1 MSIQTLSVV
10 LVHRNDIE
18 RMQIKQALETIAGV
32 QIAGERNDLRAGMA
46 LAHQVHPDILL
57 LELSGAGDDTL
68 TAESQYRL
76 DNPDVAIF
84 VSSDALSPDTL
95 MRAMR
100 AGAQEVLRRP
110 LDRPALT
117 EEVER
122 VAQLKARK
130 LGGGLHHTVVT
141 VFSNKGGVGVSTIAS
156 NLALSLRRQTR
167 REVALAD
174 LDYQS
179 GDVASILG
187 LATPRSVGD
196 LVSKDRLDS
205 ASIQAVMAKHSSG
218 IMVLPQPEQ
227 IDQADGFT
235 AHQAGTILEIL
246 GSTYEVVVV
255 DAPHLIN
262 DIALEIFDRS
272 SQILLVSELSLPS
285 VRAARRSLD
294 IFGKLNYLAV
304 PDRVRVVVNRRTEK
318 GAISPAQVEEA
329 LGVPVSYYVSNDYA
343 AVSESINLGRPLC
356 ASEPTSRAG
365 RDVDAMALQLVPLN
379 GQPPVEVTQPRRKG
393 LKLFGRG

>member
-1 MSIQTLSVV
+1 MSTQTLTVV

-18 RMQIKQALETIAGV
+18 RAQIRQALEAIAGV
-32 QIAGERNDLRAGMA
+32 QIGGERNDLRAGMA
-46 LAHQVHPDILL
+46 LAHQVRPDILL
-57 LELSGAGDDTL
+57 LELSGSGDDTL
-68 TAESQYRL
+68 TAASQYRL
-76 DNPDVAIF
+76 ENPDVAIF
-84 VSSDALSPDTL
+84 VSSDALSPETL

-100 AGAQEVLRRP
+100 AGASEVLRRP

-117 EEVER
+117 EAVER

-130 LGGGLHHTVVT
+130 MGGGLQRTVVT
-141 VFSNKGGVGVSTIAS
+141 VFSNKGGVGVSTIAT

-187 LATPRSVGD
+187 LATARSIGD
-196 LVSKDRLDS
+196 LIGKDRFDS
-205 ASIQAVMAKHSSG
+205 AVVQGVMAKHASG
-218 IMVLPQPEQ
+218 VMVLPQPEQ
-227 IDQADGFT
+227 IDQADGLT
-235 AHQAGTILEIL
+235 AHQAGSILETL
-246 GSTYEVVVV
+246 GSTYEIVVV

-272 SQILLVSELSLPS
+272 SQILLVAELSLPS

-304 PDRVRVVVNRRTEK
+304 PDRVRVLINRRTDK
-318 GAISPAQVEEA
+318 GAILPAQVEEA
-329 LGVPVSYYVSNDYA
+329 LGVPISFSVTNDYA

-356 ASEPTSRAG
+356 AGEPSSRAG
-365 RDVDAMALQLVPLN
+365 RDLDAIALQLVPVEGN
-379 GQPPVEVTQPRRKG
+379 QPVEVAPPRRKG

>member
-1 MSIQTLSVV
+1 MSTQTLTVV

-18 RMQIKQALETIAGV
+18 RAQIRQALEAINGV
-32 QIAGERNDLRAGMA
+32 QISGERNDLRAGMA
-46 LAHQVHPDILL
+46 LAHQVRPDILL
-57 LELSGAGDDTL
+57 LELSGSGDDTQM
-68 TAESQYRL
+68 AASQYRL
-76 DNPDVAIF
+76 ESPDVAIF

-110 LDRPALT
+110 FDRPALT
-117 EEVER
+117 EAVER
-122 VAQLKARK
+122 VAMLKARK
-130 LGGGLHHTVVT
+130 LGGGQQRTVVT
-141 VFSNKGGVGVSTIAS
+141 VFSNKGGVGVSTIAT

-174 LDYQS
+174 FDYQS

-187 LATPRSVGD
+187 IGGPRSIGD
-196 LVSKDRLDS
+196 LIAKDRLDS
-205 ASIQAVMAKHSSG
+205 AVVQAVLAKHETG
-218 IMVLPQPEQ
+218 VMVLPQPEQ
-227 IDQADGFT
+227 IDQADGLT
-235 AHQAGTILEIL
+235 AHQTGSILEIL

-272 SQILLVSELSLPS
+272 SQILLVAELSLPS

-304 PDRVRVVVNRRTEK
+304 PDRVRVLVNRRTDK

-329 LGVPVSYYVSNDYA
+329 LGVPVSFYVSNDYA

-356 ASEPTSRAG
+356 AAEPTSRAG
-365 RDVDAMALQLVPLN
+365 RDIDAIALQLVPVEGL
-379 GQPPVEVTQPRRKG
+379 QPVEVAPPRRKG